1 MLTHFSFVDIFLP
14 QTNMNLFAYF
24 IKLFSKTIPHVIF
37 PLTFVFSPIEIDVCS
52 LALSLVIFKLSIIS
66 LLCSGVKWIR
76 SVEFHI
82 PFTILFPIF
91 PAAFIFTQIWLNEF
105 TFTMSLSL
113 SPLSFVQITICI
125 LVYSFS
131 MSKSFLHIPFILIT
145 WPSC

>member
-14 QTNMNLFAYF
+14 LANMNLFAHF
-24 IKLFSKTIPHVIF
+24 IKLLSKTMPHVIF
-37 PLTFVFSPIEIDVCS
+37 PLTFVFSAVEIDVCS
-52 LALSLVIFKLSIIS
+52 LALSLVIFKLSVIS
-66 LLCSGVKWIR
+66 FLCCRVIWIR
-76 SVEFHI
+76 SVELHI

-105 TFTMSLSL
+105 TFTISLSF

-131 MSKSFLHIPFILIT
+131 MSKSLLHISFILIT
-145 WPSC
+145 RPNC